1 VARQVQN
8 QNCTIWPRI
17 NLSQADF
24 FNSCAHHR
32 DTYLG
37 LLCVTQANRA
47 STALCLSLS
56 SSMLRFLRRYLCRKR
71 NGLGGRWR
79 RTVDWK
85 NSRILGTSVVL
96 VSLCFCFTFKAATRA
111 RICTSRTVQVCHW
124 KVIFPA
130 QCFVTGWRWV
140 GNACLDDS
148 PLPRVLLCLRG
159 KAVVERMWTLTLVV
173 RMSRNFW
180 KYTRWTAVA
189 HA

>member
-1 VARQVQN
+1 MSHKRTGHALCTEILSKLCLQKLDSGCTEWPAKFKTRTVQFDLEL
-8 QNCTIWPRI
+8 IYHKLI
-17 NLSQADF
+17 F

-130 QCFVTGWRWV
+130 RCFVTGWRWV
-140 GNACLDDS
+140 GNACLD
-148 PLPRVLLCLRG
+148 
-159 KAVVERMWTLTLVV
+159 VVFYYACEEKRL
-173 RMSRNFW
+173 
-180 KYTRWTAVA
+180 
-189 HA
+189 